1 MTHDEE
7 LEQEITDLG
16 IRLYDK
22 YNFKSPRINSIYC
35 NNNITLSKSIKSKKE
50 KACVLAEELGHYNTT
65 TGSILDT
72 NDTAN
77 NKQELKAQ
85 MWGYN
90 KKIGLFGIINA
101 FEAHCTN
108 LYEVAE
114 YLDVTELYL
123 LNAIDSYK
131 KKYGIYQKKDNYII
145 YFEPCLAVMKM
156 F

>member
-1 MTHDEE
+1 LTYE
-7 LEQEITDLG
+7 DLLIHADDVG
-16 IRLYDK
+16 LIV
-22 YNFKSPRINSIYC
+22 
-35 NNNITLSKSIKSKKE
+35 KE
-50 KACVLAEELGHYNTT
+50 KCLTGYKGRIYKNRIAIRKDIPTLREKSCVLAEELGHYYTT
-65 TGSILDT
+65 TGDILDT
-72 NDTAN
+72 KDTAN
-77 NKQELKAQ
+77 NKQELKAR

-90 KKIGLFGIINA
+90 KKIGLVGIINA

-131 KKYGIYQKKDNYII
+131 KKYGIYKKIDNYII
-145 YFEPCLAVMKM
+145 YFEPCLAVMKL